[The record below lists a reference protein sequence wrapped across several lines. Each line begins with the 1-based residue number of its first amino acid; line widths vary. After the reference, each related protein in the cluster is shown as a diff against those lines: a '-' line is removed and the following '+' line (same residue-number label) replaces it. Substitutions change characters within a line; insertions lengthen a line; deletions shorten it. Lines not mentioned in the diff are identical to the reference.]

1 MMAGMT
7 SKPINLRQ
15 FRKRKQR
22 EDKARQAEANRVEF
36 GTPKALR
43 EPVQLERQ
51 RLLREVEAKKLEGN
65 TSPNGEA
72 PSTEN

>member
-1 MMAGMT
+1 MS

-22 EDKARQAEANRVEF
+22 EDKAKQAAANRVEF
-36 GTPKALR
+36 GTSKALR

-51 RLLREVEAKKLEGN
+51 RLLRELEAKKRSDDDAPDEE
-65 TSPNGEA
+65 TPN
-72 PSTEN
+72 TEN